1 MSAHERLV
9 LASASPRRK
18 ALMEE
23 AGLAFEIVIPH
34 ADETIPP
41 CAPPEEAAV
50 EIARRKVLCVA
61 DDFPD
66 AVIIGA
72 DTIVVTAEGR
82 VLGKPFDSD
91 DAREMLAGLSETT
104 HRVITGVYIMATAAR
119 VSLGRAVTTEI
130 VFDKMCAEAIDR
142 YVRSGEAMGKAGA
155 YAIQETGDA
164 FVREVSGSFTNVV
177 GLPMEALAEMLDEI
191 RRRSRQHPAPGRV
204 T

>member
-23 AGLAFEIVIPH
+23 AGLAFEVALPH
-34 ADETIPP
+34 ADETLPEG
-41 CAPPEEAAV
+41 APPEEAAV

-61 DDFPD
+61 DDFPE

-72 DTIVVTAEGR
+72 DTIVVTAGGR
-82 VLGKPFDSD
+82 VLGKPRDGD
-91 DAREMLAGLSETT
+91 DARKMLAGLSETT
-104 HRVITGVYIMATAAR
+104 HKVITGVYIMAAATGA
-119 VSLGRAVTTEI
+119 SLGRAVTTEI
-130 VFDKMCAEAIDR
+130 VFDKMSAEEIDQ

-164 FVREVSGSFTNVV
+164 FVREVRGSFTNVV
-177 GLPMEALAEMLDEI
+177 GLPMEALVEMLDEV
-191 RRRSRQHPAPGRV
+191 RRLPRKRPAPQGG
-204 T
+204 